1 MKLSMI
7 QKEPVEFDASDV
19 LKSIGMPSNHRF
31 ADTICDLLEKTK
43 DIAHPKMFYLECPVE
58 KRTPSAITINGVTFH
73 SKLLVAKLH
82 GCETVYP
89 YIATCGAELA
99 EYAGQ
104 LRDIADSFAFDAIM
118 DFYRKIAEKQLWD
131 AVHDLLPEGKVTGHL
146 YPGSLPGWEIVELK
160 ELFSLFGREADAL
173 GVVLNDGYMMSPLK
187 SVAGVA
193 YAAEEEISDCACC
206 RKEHCGQRTEPFN
219 AKAYLR
225 TLYRI

>member
-1 MKLSMI
+1 MKLSMV
-7 QKEPVEFDASDV
+7 QNDPVDFDASDV
-19 LKSIGMPSNHRF
+19 LKSIGMPPQHRF

-43 DIAHPKMFYLECPVE
+43 NIAHPKMLYLECPVE
-58 KRTPSAITINGVTFH
+58 KRTPSAITIGGVTFH

-89 YIATCGAELA
+89 YIATCGTELA
-99 EYAGQ
+99 EYAAR
-104 LRDIADSFAFDAIM
+104 LHDISDSFAFDAIM

-131 AVHDLLPEGKVTGHL
+131 AIHELLPEGKMTGHL

-160 ELFSLFGREADAL
+160 ELFSLFGKEAEAI
-173 GVVLNDGYMMSPLK
+173 GVLLNEGYMMSPLK

-193 YAAEEEISDCACC
+193 YGAAEEVSDCACC
-206 RKEHCGQRTEPFN
+206 RREFCSRREEPFDK
-219 AKAYLR
+219 KAYLR